1 MSDYEINVFTPEEW
15 QQQMFAEVKVAY
27 RLIETVG
34 SADVDAVPYD
44 PDFTARVDAEYDHWL
59 AEVERAAAEKAWS
72 KGHAAGRDYQGDG
85 WNSDAHDPEEDNPYR
100 AAALGLTAEQ
110 EGENGE

>member
-1 MSDYEINVFTPEEW
+1 MTDYEINVFTPEEW
-15 QQQMFAEVKVAY
+15 QQQMFTEVKVAY

-59 AEVERAAAEKAWS
+59 AEVERAAAEKAWHEGFCVGERS
-72 KGHAAGRDYQGDG
+72 GEREMSLNPYT
-85 WNSDAHDPEEDNPYR
+85 ENPYR
-100 AAALGLTAEQ
+100 REETE
-110 EGENGE
+110 